1 MWRKPIVWLPALLV
15 LLLIGSALLLTS
27 RSAEAEVTELRA
39 PRSVVWKDYLGV
51 NAQFHFFSPQVQEK
65 QMQAINDLGLE
76 WVRIAM
82 HWAILEPQ
90 KGQFNLAAF
99 DGASASMKRH
109 GLKPVG
115 FLAGSAPFATS
126 APPGDEHPDQYPPK
140 DPQLYVDSL
149 LAFIER
155 YPDFRAWQ
163 IWNEPNIYPYWRP
176 KEDAKA
182 YARLLFASTE
192 AIKARY
198 PDMPVLTAGMA
209 YFSQMPYTN
218 NELMLKLLLDE
229 GLAKRDLIVAYHP
242 YTEEPEGDD
251 VAARDFLARVKFVN
265 HALRMH
271 SIKQIWATEWGWSS
285 YDGPKEMQAIIGID
299 GQADYTLRR
308 LALMSAMDFDR
319 TFLFNLSDLPTLVG
333 PRDQKYGLIDLDG
346 NPKPVFAALKNFFA
360 VTGPR
365 IEPADVPDVQDGPN
379 DLYSI
384 AWTRADGK
392 NLWMFWS
399 ASGKSVNMP
408 GVSNAELHDPLTGEV
423 RILGSEAVGLTVPLK
438 TSLQLLVW

>member
-1 MWRKPIVWLPALLV
+1 MWRKPIVWLPS
-15 LLLIGSALLLTS
+15 LLLALLLAGAVLLS
-27 RSAEAEVTELRA
+27 RKAEAEVTELRG
-39 PRSVVWKDYLGV
+39 PHTLVWSEHLGV
-51 NAQFHFFSPQVQEK
+51 NAQFHFYPVEVQER
-65 QMQAINDLGLE
+65 QMLAVRELGLE

-82 HWAILEPQ
+82 HWALLEPQ
-90 KGQFNLAAF
+90 QDQFNLVAF
-99 DGASASMKRH
+99 DAAAESMRRH

-115 FLAGSAPFATS
+115 FLAGSAPFASS
-126 APPGDEHPDQYPPK
+126 APPGAEHVDQYPPK
-140 DPQLYVDSL
+140 NPQLYIDSL
-149 LAFIER
+149 LKFIQR
-155 YPDFRAWQ
+155 YPDFRVWQ

-182 YARLLFASTE
+182 YAQLLFASAE

-198 PDMPVLTAGMA
+198 PDMPVATAGMA

-251 VAARDFLARVKFVN
+251 VAARDFLARVRFIN
-265 HALRMH
+265 QALRMH

-285 YDGPKEMQAIIGID
+285 YSGPKEMQAIIGTD

-308 LALMSAMDFDR
+308 LALMSALDFDR
-319 TFLFNLSDLPTLVG
+319 SFLFNLADLPAMAG
-333 PRDQKYGLIDLDG
+333 PRDQKYGLLDLEG
-346 NPKPVFAALKNFFA
+346 QPKPVFHALKNFFA

-365 IEPADVPDVQDGPN
+365 LEPRDPPKVEEMPK

-392 NLWMFWS
+392 QLWMFWS
-399 ASGKSVNMP
+399 ASGRQLTLP
-408 GVSNAELHDPLTGEV
+408 GVASASLHDPLSGEQ
-423 RILGSEAVGLTVPLK
+423 RELRGDGKRLTVPLK
-438 TSLQLLVW
+438 SSLQLLVW